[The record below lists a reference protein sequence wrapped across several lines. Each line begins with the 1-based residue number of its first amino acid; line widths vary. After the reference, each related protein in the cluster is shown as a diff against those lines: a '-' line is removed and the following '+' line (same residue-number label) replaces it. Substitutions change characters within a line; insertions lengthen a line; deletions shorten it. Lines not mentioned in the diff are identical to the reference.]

1 MFTGLISSLGV
12 VEAITKGSEYAKLT
26 IKDANI
32 CGQISIG
39 DSVSVNG
46 TCLSVTAFD
55 NQIFTLDVMVQTL
68 KLTAIGSLSKG
79 DLVNLELATKAG
91 EPLGGHIVQGHV
103 DCIGKVLEIKE
114 AEKWVALTVTIP
126 EEKMR
131 YVVPQGSIAIDGV
144 SLTVGEIDDSKST
157 ITVWLIPQTL
167 ELTNLGK
174 KSPADEVNIEVD
186 ILAKYVERLVNKKA
200 QVINE

>member
-12 VEAITKGSEYAKLT
+12 VEAITKGDEYAKLT
-26 IKDANI
+26 IKDAKI
-32 CGQISIG
+32 SSQIKVG

-46 TCLSVTAFD
+46 TCLSVTEFD
-55 NQIFTLDVMVQTL
+55 SQSFAVDVMVQTL
-68 KLTAIGSLSKG
+68 KLTAIGSLTKG
-79 DLVNLELATKAG
+79 DLVNLELATKSG

-103 DCIGKVLEIKE
+103 DCIGKVVVSKQ
-114 AEKWVALTVTIP
+114 AEKWLALTVAIP
-126 EEKMR
+126 AQKMR

-144 SLTVGEIDDSKST
+144 SLTVGELDDSKNT

-174 KSPADEVNIEVD
+174 KSPGNLVNIEVD
-186 ILAKYVERLVNKKA
+186 ILAKYVERLVNKAPAGDK
-200 QVINE
+200 

>member
-12 VEAITKGSEYAKLT
+12 VEAITKGDEYAKLT

-32 CGQISIG
+32 CGQIAIG

-55 NQIFTLDVMVQTL
+55 NQHFSVDVMVQTL
-68 KLTAIGSLSKG
+68 KLTAIGSLTKG
-79 DLVNLELATKAG
+79 NLVNLELATKAG

-103 DCIGKVLEIKE
+103 DCIGKVVESKQ
-114 AEKWVALTVTIP
+114 AEKWLALTVIIP

-144 SLTVGEIDDSKST
+144 SLTVGELDDSKNT

-174 KSPADEVNIEVD
+174 KSPADVVNIEVD
-186 ILAKYVERLVNKKA
+186 ILAKYVERLVNKAPAGDK
-200 QVINE
+200 

>member
-1 MFTGLISSLGV
+1 MFTGLISSLGAV
-12 VEAITKGSEYAKLT
+12 VAITKGSEYAKLT
-26 IKDANI
+26 IKDAKI
-32 CGQISIG
+32 ASQIKVG

-46 TCLSVTAFD
+46 TCLSVTEFD
-55 NQIFTLDVMVQTL
+55 SQGFAVDVMVQTL
-68 KLTAIGSLSKG
+68 KLTAIGSLDMG
-79 DLVNLELATKAG
+79 DLVNLELATKSG

-103 DCIGKVLEIKE
+103 DCIGKVVEIKQ
-114 AEKWVALTVTIP
+114 AEKWLALTVTIP

-144 SLTVGEIDDSKST
+144 SLTVGELDDSKNT

-174 KSPADEVNIEVD
+174 KSPGNLVNIEVD
-186 ILAKYVERLVNKKA
+186 ILAKYVERLVNKAPAGDK
-200 QVINE
+200 

>member
-12 VEAITKGSEYAKLT
+12 VEAITKGSEYAKLS
-26 IKDANI
+26 IKDTKI

-55 NQIFTLDVMVQTL
+55 NQQFSVDVMVQTL
-68 KLTAIGSLSKG
+68 KLTAIGSLTKG

-103 DCIGKVLEIKE
+103 DCIGKVAEIKP

-144 SLTVGEIDDSKST
+144 SLTVGELDDGKNT

-174 KSPADEVNIEVD
+174 KSPADLVNIEVD
-186 ILAKYVERLVNKKA
+186 ILAKYVERLVNKSSAGDK
-200 QVINE
+200 

>member
-12 VEAITKGSEYAKLT
+12 VEAITKGNEYAKLT
-26 IKDANI
+26 IKDAKI

-55 NQIFTLDVMVQTL
+55 NQHFSVDVMVQTL
-68 KLTAIGSLSKG
+68 KLTAIGSLTKG

-91 EPLGGHIVQGHV
+91 QPLGGHIVQGHV
-103 DCIGKVLEIKE
+103 DCIGKVVEIKE
-114 AEKWVALTVTIP
+114 AEKWLALTVTIP

-144 SLTVGEIDDSKST
+144 SLTVGEIDDKKNT

-174 KSPADEVNIEVD
+174 KSPADLVNIEVD
-186 ILAKYVERLVNKKA
+186 ILAKYVERLVNKKSA
-200 QVINE
+200 GDK

>member
-12 VEAITKGSEYAKLT
+12 VEAITKGDEYAKLT
-26 IKDANI
+26 IKDAKI
-32 CGQISIG
+32 ASQIKVG

-46 TCLSVTAFD
+46 TCLSVTEFD
-55 NQIFTLDVMVQTL
+55 TQSFAVDVMVQTL

-79 DLVNLELATKAG
+79 DLVNLELATKSG

-103 DCIGKVLEIKE
+103 DCIGKVVESKQ
-114 AEKWVALTVTIP
+114 AEKWLALTVAIP
-126 EEKMR
+126 AQKMR

-144 SLTVGEIDDSKST
+144 SLTVGEIDDSKNA

-174 KSPADEVNIEVD
+174 KSPGNLVNIEVD
-186 ILAKYVERLVNKKA
+186 ILAKYVERLVNKAPAGDK
-200 QVINE
+200 

>member
-32 CGQISIG
+32 CGQIQIG

-55 NQIFTLDVMVQTL
+55 NQHFSVDVMVQTL
-68 KLTAIGSLSKG
+68 KLTAIGSLTKG
-79 DLVNLELATKAG
+79 DLVNLELATKVG
-91 EPLGGHIVQGHV
+91 QPLGGHIVQGHV
-103 DCIGKVLEIKE
+103 DCIGKVVEIKE
-114 AEKWVALTVTIP
+114 AEKWLALTVTIP

-144 SLTVGEIDDSKST
+144 SLTVGEIDDKKNT

-174 KSPADEVNIEVD
+174 KSPADLVNIEVD
-186 ILAKYVERLVNKKA
+186 ILAKYVERLVNKKSA
-200 QVINE
+200 GDK

>member
-12 VEAITKGSEYAKLT
+12 VEAITKGNEYAKLT
-26 IKDANI
+26 IKDAKI

-55 NQIFTLDVMVQTL
+55 NQQFSVDVMVQTL
-68 KLTAIGSLSKG
+68 KLTAIGSLTKG

-103 DCIGKVLEIKE
+103 DCIGKVAEIKP
-114 AEKWVALTVTIP
+114 AEKWVSLTVTIP
-126 EEKMR
+126 AEKMR

-144 SLTVGEIDDSKST
+144 SLTVGEIDDEKNT

-174 KSPADEVNIEVD
+174 KSPADLVNIEVD
-186 ILAKYVERLVNKKA
+186 ILAKYVERLVNKKSA
-200 QVINE
+200 GDK

>member
-55 NQIFTLDVMVQTL
+55 NQQFSVDVMVQTL
-68 KLTAIGSLSKG
+68 KLTAIGSLGKG

-103 DCIGKVLEIKE
+103 DCIGKVVEIKE
-114 AEKWVALTVTIP
+114 AEKWLALTVTIP

-144 SLTVGEIDDSKST
+144 SLTVGEIDDSKNT

-174 KSPADEVNIEVD
+174 KSPADLVNIEVD
-186 ILAKYVERLVNKKA
+186 ILAKYVERLVNKKSA
-200 QVINE
+200 GDK

>member
-12 VEAITKGSEYAKLT
+12 VEAITKGSEYAKLI
-26 IKDANI
+26 IKDAKI

-46 TCLSVTAFD
+46 TCLSVTSFD

-68 KLTAIGSLSKG
+68 KLTAIGSLTKG

-91 EPLGGHIVQGHV
+91 QPLGGHIVQGHV
-103 DCIGKVLEIKE
+103 DCIGKVVEIKE
-114 AEKWVALTVTIP
+114 AEKWLALTVTIP
-126 EEKMR
+126 PGKMR

-144 SLTVGEIDDSKST
+144 SLTVGEIDDSKNT

-174 KSPADEVNIEVD
+174 KSPADLVNIEVD
-186 ILAKYVERLVNKKA
+186 ILAKYVERLVNKKSA
-200 QVINE
+200 GEK

>member
-12 VEAITKGSEYAKLT
+12 VEAITKGDEYAKLT

-32 CGQISIG
+32 CGQIQIG

-46 TCLSVTAFD
+46 TCLSVTEFD
-55 NQIFTLDVMVQTL
+55 TQGFAVDVMVQTL
-68 KLTAIGSLSKG
+68 KLTAIGSLTKG
-79 DLVNLELATKAG
+79 DLVNLELATKSG

-103 DCIGKVLEIKE
+103 DCIGKVVESKQ
-114 AEKWVALTVTIP
+114 AEKWLALTVTILA
-126 EEKMR
+126 EKMR

-144 SLTVGEIDDSKST
+144 SLTVGEIDDSKNS

-174 KSPADEVNIEVD
+174 KSPNDQVNIEVD
-186 ILAKYVERLVNKKA
+186 ILAKYVERLVNKAPAGDK
-200 QVINE
+200 

>member
-26 IKDANI
+26 IKDAKI
-32 CGQISIG
+32 CGQIAIG

-46 TCLSVTAFD
+46 TCLSVTEFD
-55 NQIFTLDVMVQTL
+55 TQSFVVDVMAQTL
-68 KLTAIGSLSKG
+68 KVSAIGSLTKG

-91 EPLGGHIVQGHV
+91 QALGGHIVQGHV
-103 DCIGKVLEIKE
+103 DCIGKVIEIKE

-126 EEKMR
+126 AEKVR

-144 SLTVGEIDDSKST
+144 SLTVGEVDDSKNT

-167 ELTNLGK
+167 ALTNLGK
-174 KSPADEVNIEVD
+174 KSPDDLVNIEVD
-186 ILAKYVERLVNKKA
+186 ILAKYVERLVNKAPAGDK
-200 QVINE
+200 

>member
-12 VEAITKGSEYAKLT
+12 VEAITKGSQYAKLT

-32 CGQISIG
+32 CGQIQLG
-39 DSVSVNG
+39 ESVSVNG

-55 NQIFTLDVMVQTL
+55 NQQFSVDVMVQTL

-103 DCIGKVLEIKE
+103 DCIGKVVEIKQ
-114 AEKWVALTVTIP
+114 AEKWLALTVTIP

-144 SLTVGEIDDSKST
+144 SLTVGELDDSKNT

-174 KSPADEVNIEVD
+174 KSPADLVNIEVD
-186 ILAKYVERLVNKKA
+186 ILAKYVERLVNKTPAGDK
-200 QVINE
+200 

>member
-1 MFTGLISSLGV
+1 MFTGLISSLGA
-12 VEAITKGSEYAKLT
+12 VEAITKGDEYAKLT

-32 CGQISIG
+32 CGQIAIG

-55 NQIFTLDVMVQTL
+55 NQHFSVDVMVQTL
-68 KLTAIGSLSKG
+68 KLTAIGSLTKG
-79 DLVNLELATKAG
+79 DLVNLELATKSG

-103 DCIGKVLEIKE
+103 DCIGKVVEIKQ
-114 AEKWVALTVTIP
+114 AEKWLALTVTIP
-126 EEKMR
+126 AEKMR

-144 SLTVGEIDDSKST
+144 SLTVGEIDDSKNT

-174 KSPADEVNIEVD
+174 KSPNDLVNIEVD
-186 ILAKYVERLVNKKA
+186 ILAKYVERLVNKTPAGDK
-200 QVINE
+200 

>member
-144 SLTVGEIDDSKST
+144 SLTVGEIDDSKNT

>member
-12 VEAITKGSEYAKLT
+12 VEAITKGDEYAKLT

-32 CGQISIG
+32 CGQIQIG

-46 TCLSVTAFD
+46 TCLSVTEFD
-55 NQIFTLDVMVQTL
+55 NQFFSVDVMVQSL

-103 DCIGKVLEIKE
+103 DCIGKVVEIKE
-114 AEKWVALTVTIP
+114 AEKWLALTVTIP

-144 SLTVGEIDDSKST
+144 SLTVGEIDDSKNT

-174 KSPADEVNIEVD
+174 KSPADVVNIEVD
-186 ILAKYVERLVNKKA
+186 ILAKYVERLVNKAPAGDK
-200 QVINE
+200 

>member
-12 VEAITKGSEYAKLT
+12 VEAITKGDEYAKLT
-26 IKDANI
+26 IKDAKI
-32 CGQISIG
+32 ASQIKVG

-46 TCLSVTAFD
+46 TCLSVTEFD
-55 NQIFTLDVMVQTL
+55 TQGFAVDVMVQTL

-79 DLVNLELATKAG
+79 DLVNLELATKSG

-103 DCIGKVLEIKE
+103 DCIGKVVESKQ
-114 AEKWVALTVTIP
+114 AEKSLALTVTIP
-126 EEKMR
+126 AEKMR

-144 SLTVGEIDDSKST
+144 SLTVGEIDDSKNT

-174 KSPADEVNIEVD
+174 KSPGNLVNIEVD
-186 ILAKYVERLVNKKA
+186 ILAKYVERLVNKAPAGDK
-200 QVINE
+200 

>member
-32 CGQISIG
+32 CGQIQIG

-46 TCLSVTAFD
+46 TCLSVTSFD
-55 NQIFTLDVMVQTL
+55 NQSFTLDVMVQTL
-68 KLTAIGSLSKG
+68 KLTAIGSLDKG

-103 DCIGKVLEIKE
+103 DCIGKVAEIKQ
-114 AEKWVALTVTIP
+114 AEKWLALTVTIP

-144 SLTVGEIDDSKST
+144 SLTVGEIDDKKNI

-174 KSPADEVNIEVD
+174 KKVDDLVNIEVD
-186 ILAKYVERLVNKKA
+186 ILAKYVERLVNKKSA
-200 QVINE
+200 GDK

>member
-26 IKDANI
+26 IKDAKI
-32 CGQISIG
+32 CGQIAIG

-46 TCLSVTAFD
+46 TCLSVTEFD
-55 NQIFTLDVMVQTL
+55 TQSFVVDVMAQTL
-68 KLTAIGSLSKG
+68 KLSAIGSLTKG

-91 EPLGGHIVQGHV
+91 QALGGHIVQGHV
-103 DCIGKVLEIKE
+103 DCIGKVIEIKE

-126 EEKMR
+126 AEKVR

-144 SLTVGEIDDSKST
+144 SLTVGEVDDSKNT

-167 ELTNLGK
+167 AFTNLGK
-174 KSPADEVNIEVD
+174 KSPDDLVNIEVD
-186 ILAKYVERLVNKKA
+186 ILAKYVERLVNKTPAGDK
-200 QVINE
+200 

>member
-55 NQIFTLDVMVQTL
+55 NQNFSVDVMVQSL

>member
-12 VEAITKGSEYAKLT
+12 VEAITKGSEYAKLS

-32 CGQISIG
+32 CGQIQIG

-46 TCLSVTAFD
+46 TCLSVTEFD
-55 NQIFTLDVMVQTL
+55 NQFFSVDVMVQSL

-144 SLTVGEIDDSKST
+144 SLTVGEIDDSKNT

-186 ILAKYVERLVNKKA
+186 ILAKYVERLVNKKSA
-200 QVINE
+200 GDK

>member
-12 VEAITKGSEYAKLT
+12 VEAITKGDEYAKLT
-26 IKDANI
+26 IKDAKI
-32 CGQISIG
+32 ASQIKVG
-39 DSVSVNG
+39 ESVSVNG

-55 NQIFTLDVMVQTL
+55 NQHFSVDVMVQTL

-79 DLVNLELATKAG
+79 DLVNLELATKSG

-103 DCIGKVLEIKE
+103 DCIGKVVESKQ
-114 AEKWVALTVTIP
+114 AEKWLALTVIIP
-126 EEKMR
+126 AEKMR

-144 SLTVGEIDDSKST
+144 SLTVGELDDSKNS

-174 KSPADEVNIEVD
+174 KSPADVVNIEVD
-186 ILAKYVERLVNKKA
+186 ILAKYVERLVNKAPAGDK
-200 QVINE
+200 

>member
-79 DLVNLELATKAG
+79 DLVNLELATKVG

-186 ILAKYVERLVNKKA
+186 ILAKYVERLVNKKSA
-200 QVINE
+200 GDK

>member
-32 CGQISIG
+32 CGQIKLG
-39 DSVSVNG
+39 ESVSVNG

-55 NQIFTLDVMVQTL
+55 NQHFSVDVMVQTL
-68 KLTAIGSLSKG
+68 KLTAIGSLGKG

-103 DCIGKVLEIKE
+103 DCIGKVAEIKQ
-114 AEKWVALTVTIP
+114 AEKWLALTVTIP

-144 SLTVGEIDDSKST
+144 SLTVGEIDDKKNI

-174 KSPADEVNIEVD
+174 KKVDDLVNIEVD
-186 ILAKYVERLVNKKA
+186 ILAKYVERLVNKKSA
-200 QVINE
+200 GDK

>member
-12 VEAITKGSEYAKLT
+12 VEAITKGNEYAKLT

-55 NQIFTLDVMVQTL
+55 NQIFTLDVMVQSL

-144 SLTVGEIDDSKST
+144 SLTVGEIDDSKNT

-186 ILAKYVERLVNKKA
+186 ILAKYVERLVNKKSA
-200 QVINE
+200 GDK

>member
-12 VEAITKGSEYAKLT
+12 VEAITKGDEYAKLT

-32 CGQISIG
+32 CGQIAIG

-55 NQIFTLDVMVQTL
+55 NQHFSVDVMVQTL
-68 KLTAIGSLSKG
+68 KLTAIGSLTKG

-91 EPLGGHIVQGHV
+91 QALGGHIVQGHV
-103 DCIGKVLEIKE
+103 DCIGKVVDIKQ
-114 AEKWVALTVTIP
+114 AEKWLALIVTIP
-126 EEKMR
+126 AEKMR

-144 SLTVGEIDDSKST
+144 SLTVGELDDSKNT

-174 KSPADEVNIEVD
+174 KSPGDQVNIEVD
-186 ILAKYVERLVNKKA
+186 ILAKYVERLVNKTPAGDK
-200 QVINE
+200 